1 MYIEGNNMTKKST
14 TKDGITKEVTV
25 VKAENGYIICVRTS
39 GSTSKGISGEPSK
52 YEESSKHYISK
63 EDPFESEK
71 ESKEEDM
78 EISESPEIMKAI
90 KNLDL

>member
-1 MYIEGNNMTKKST
+1 MYIEGSNMTKKST

-39 GSTSKGISGEPSK
+39 GSSTEKNYKEISK
-52 YEESSKHYISK
+52 YEETSKYFISK

-71 ESKEEDM
+71 EDKEEE